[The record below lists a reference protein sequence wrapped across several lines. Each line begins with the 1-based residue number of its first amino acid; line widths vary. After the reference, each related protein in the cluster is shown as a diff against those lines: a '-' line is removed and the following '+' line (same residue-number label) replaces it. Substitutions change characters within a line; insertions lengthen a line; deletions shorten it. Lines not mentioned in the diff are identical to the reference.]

1 MAADAKRRLP
11 GRGRGEN
18 AVIEVA
24 WLYYHDGRNQQE
36 IAAALG
42 ISRATVVNYLQQ
54 ARETGLIRITLAA
67 PAFTTHRLAL
77 ELCAKFGLGGAWV
90 VPDGGPD
97 DGPDGGLD
105 SETVFARVV
114 RGAAQWL
121 PALLAPGDRL
131 GVAWGRT
138 VYALAEQLE
147 PQVIADLSV
156 LQLVGSMA
164 TPYGFTAEAC
174 STRLAQRL
182 GARCMNL
189 HAPAILSRAELAAE
203 LREEPILKRQLEALG
218 QVNKLLF
225 SAGTVT
231 SESHVVE
238 SGLASRAEL
247 AEQVARGAVGVI
259 CGRFVDA
266 AGRALPG
273 PAEARMIGVSLPAL
287 VGLEMGILVVPGR
300 DKVAPSLAAIRGG
313 YVTHLATSTRIA
325 EALLAA

>member
-1 MAADAKRRLP
+1 MAAGAKRRSL
-11 GRGRGEN
+11 GRVSGEN

-24 WLYYHDGRNQQE
+24 WMYYHDGRNQQE
-36 IAAALG
+36 IAEALG
-42 ISRATVVNYLQQ
+42 ISRATVVNYLQE

-77 ELCAKFGLGGAWV
+77 ELREKLGLAGAWV
-90 VPDGGPD
+90 VPD
-97 DGPDGGLD
+97 DGLVAEE
-105 SETVFARVV
+105 SFARVV

-121 PALLAPGDRL
+121 PDLLAPGDRL

-138 VYALAEQLE
+138 VFELAEQVE
-147 PQVIADLSV
+147 ARAIADLTV

-182 GARCMNL
+182 GARCLNL

-203 LREEPILKRQLEALG
+203 LRAEPILKRQLDALEG
-218 QVNKLLF
+218 VNKLLF

-231 SESHVVE
+231 AQSHVVE
-238 SGLASRAEL
+238 SGLASPEEL
-247 AEQVARGAVGVI
+247 DAQVARGAVGVI
-259 CGRFVDA
+259 CGRFIDA
-266 AGRALPG
+266 EGQPMAGPV
-273 PAEARMIGVSLPAL
+273 EARMIGIALPRL
-287 VGLEMGILVVPGR
+287 VGLEMGLLVVPGL
-300 DKVAPSLAAIRGG
+300 DKVAPSLAAIKGG
-313 YVTHLATSTRIA
+313 YVSHIATSTRVA